1 MNFFALCLPKRAQHY
16 HLGFYALLYI
26 MIIVAFVTANRSGGN
41 RGVFIVT
48 IVLQT
53 AGIATVPL
61 ALAVCHWQ
69 LRLWCDLIDGFV
81 ETASSHN
88 LPSEWFSKE
97 ISTVTI
103 PFWIVIL
110 ALVFGLATATTYL
123 NLGWLNS
130 NYILVTAA
138 ATLCV
143 AVSATMAG
151 IALALMV
158 TVGRVIRTI
167 PLRFE
172 IQLSAGAFG
181 VLSLGNLLFR
191 LFAIVVLTWLVYFA
205 SAVKTDAYINLA
217 ILIIGIPVFVCFVIV
232 WFWIQFPWHS
242 QMRVL
247 KIKQVQRW
255 QNYSSQLKSRNL
267 SQLDSDTREMIV
279 YVERELDKA
288 LSLPTW
294 PFSVQSLVGVSIA
307 SLSPMFVTIAT
318 SGIIDQI
325 VLYLD

>member
-1 MNFFALCLPKRAQHY
+1 MEA
-16 HLGFYALLYI
+16 
-26 MIIVAFVTANRSGGN
+26 
-41 RGVFIVT
+41 
-48 IVLQT
+48 
-53 AGIATVPL
+53 
-61 ALAVCHWQ
+61 
-69 LRLWCDLIDGFV
+69 
-81 ETASSHN
+81 ASSQN
-88 LPSEWFSKE
+88 SPTEWFDKE
-97 ISTVTI
+97 LSTVSI
-103 PFWIVIL
+103 RFWIVIVSL
-110 ALVFGLATATTYL
+110 FFGLATAFTYFK
-123 NLGWLNS
+123 LGWLAS
-130 NYILVTAA
+130 NQKLVTAA
-138 ATLCV
+138 AALCV

-151 IALALMV
+151 IALALMIE
-158 TVGRVIRTI
+158 VGRVIRSI

-172 IQLSAGAFG
+172 IQLSANAFG

-191 LFAIVVLTWLVYFA
+191 LYAIVVLTWLVYFA
-205 SAVKTDAYINLA
+205 SAVKEDQYINLA
-217 ILIIGIPVFVCFVIV
+217 ILTIGIPVFVCFVIV

-255 QNYSSQLKSRNL
+255 RSYSSQLKSRDL
-267 SQLDSDTREMIV
+267 SQLDSDARETIV

-325 VLYLD
+325 VLYLDR